1 MIIDINVSEIHSGN
15 CGKSTAH
22 AQNIIL
28 ILIGLGF
35 FDMFRFGSGIF
46 SRSIFVVSEPITTK
60 FCTAIDHQSVSL
72 NMEKIA

>member
-1 MIIDINVSEIHSGN
+1 MFPRVVESGSHIDINVSKIHSDN

-35 FDMFRFGSGIF
+35 FGIF
-46 SRSIFVVSEPITTK
+46 SWRGGGHPSL
-60 FCTAIDHQSVSL
+60 FCL
-72 NMEKIA
+72 RC